1 MPTQAYRALAVLD
14 ELRRAGLPVRDSVIY
29 TEHTDPDGLLGT
41 AGGPVEKVA
50 FIDSRINPDRVSD
63 RSYGS
68 VELGGVVEVYADP
81 EHAAAR
87 HEHHPNGPYWVFVHE
102 DVLIRLSPRL
112 TELQASRYAAAFR
125 PALPV

>member
-41 AGGPVEKVA
+41 PAGPVEKIA
-50 FIDSRINPDRVSD
+50 FIDFSINPDRVKD

-68 VELGGVVEVYADP
+68 VELGGQIEVYADP
-81 EHAAAR
+81 DHAAAR
-87 HEHHPNGPYWVFVHE
+87 RDYHLNGPCWVFAHE